1 METATRRVTD
11 PFELSAITKF
21 KEKVKSNRDEPRLC
35 PAHGEAVNLEFVNFN
50 NNADAPPFEAVF
62 SGCCEAAINSEL
74 AFINRTLA
82 Q

>member
-1 METATRRVTD
+1 MERATRRVTG

-21 KEKVKSNRDEPRLC
+21 KEKVKGSPDELRLC
-35 PAHGEAVNLEFVNFN
+35 PAHGEAVNLDFVNFN
-50 NNADAPPFEAVF
+50 DNADAPPFEALF
-62 SGCCEAAINSEL
+62 SGCCEAAINNEL